1 MYGRVFGERAHLAHE
16 TPQRNRR
23 LAQQSPAPALVIY
36 LMEIRLR
43 GGQQAVPRDGMHSG
57 LALGRVLPGEHDVGH
72 GESRA
77 DDQHGLAGAEDRW
90 ALPGIGNVAARRHLA
105 AAAES

>member
-1 MYGRVFGERAHLAHE
+1 VYGRVFGERAHLAHE

-43 GGQQAVPRDGMHSG
+43 GGQQAVARNGMNGG
-57 LALGRVLPGEHDVGH
+57 LAPGHVLSGEHDVGH
-72 GESRA
+72 GS
-77 DDQHGLAGAEDRW
+77 Q
-90 ALPGIGNVAARRHLA
+90 AASGCR
-105 AAAES
+105 